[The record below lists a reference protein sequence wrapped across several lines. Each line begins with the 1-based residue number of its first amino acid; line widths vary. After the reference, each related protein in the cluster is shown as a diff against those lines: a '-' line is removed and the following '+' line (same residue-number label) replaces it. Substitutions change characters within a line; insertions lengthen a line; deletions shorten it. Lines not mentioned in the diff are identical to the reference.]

1 MRRASN
7 LKVWTALMVAA
18 VCAVM
23 VVALG
28 ARSADAAFPGSNGS
42 LAYDLS
48 SGTQSAQVYRMS
60 TDGFGKTKLSD
71 TVGANSEPDWSSN
84 GKKVAFTNTNA
95 ANGEIYW
102 MGAWGSAEVNL
113 TRDPANDR
121 EPSFFPDYHKIAFSS
136 DRADGNRDIWVM
148 TVDDRGVP
156 VDPNQPI
163 RMTTRAANDSQPAV
177 SPDGTKIAFVRE
189 TSGNKDI
196 YVMDANTPESVRKPI
211 LLHGVPESDEE
222 FPEWAPGGSRIFF
235 ASNHDGNYNIWMKD
249 PPAPDSIPARLT
261 NSPVDDIMPAVSPDG
276 TKIAFASQRGGG
288 EGIYNIFKMRSTPC
302 GANLCAQTAV
312 TTNTTS
318 NFLNPSWQP
327 DP

>member
-1 MRRASN
+1 
-7 LKVWTALMVAA
+7 
-18 VCAVM
+18 
-23 VVALG
+23 
-28 ARSADAAFPGSNGS
+28 
-42 LAYDLS
+42 
-48 SGTQSAQVYRMS
+48 MS

-222 FPEWAPGGSRIFF
+222 FPEWAPGGSGIFF